1 MGFPRSF
8 FRTSLRLVWW
18 TLAAVIIAV
27 AVLLVSLRLALP
39 LAGRY
44 HDEVAQLAGRL
55 LDHPVSLTGLGA
67 SWHGFGPSIELQGV
81 TIFDDKRRP
90 LLQCAAARIDIGLL
104 ASLRRG
110 QIELDQLTVRGAHV
124 TVLRREDG
132 SLALLGLNELDATP
146 PDPAAAEMLKQWV
159 ARQPR
164 LVVEDSVLEW
174 RDLAPGGRAFRF
186 HGARMEIRN
195 RDGRHRV
202 DADLALPESLGR
214 RLAITAEL
222 SGDLFTPAGWSGDIY
237 LRGERLALGAVGAQ
251 AWSGIDLR
259 AGSADVEVWSD
270 WRAGPQRVAGTV
282 HASDVRVVL
291 RRGREG
297 AQRTDLQNTAAH
309 GAQKESAE
317 VSPATL
323 AELYAQFQWRR
334 AQEGWELDANRV
346 VFRTP
351 NAEEGAPAEWRVV
364 YRAAADGA
372 RGVEVGFSRLRIE
385 DAAALAKDAAV
396 LPDMAE
402 ARLAALAPHG
412 ELRNGYLRYRWD
424 DATAPTWLLRTEFR
438 QLAWS
443 AAEAVPGVA
452 NVSGAL
458 ASDGGRGAITLEAGP
473 GAIDAARWFRAP
485 LPLDHASGRLAWRR
499 EGDSWQ
505 LGGDD
510 LVVENED
517 LRGRAA
523 FRFVRVAGMET
534 PRLDF
539 YADFADGNGAH
550 ATRYLPATLMHEKAV
565 SWVDRAIV
573 GGRVTRGEA
582 RLSGWLN
589 EFPFDRGDG
598 VFDVSFHVTDG
609 VLDYA
614 PGWPPLREIVT
625 DVRFVGRSLD
635 LHANAARAFDSEVT
649 RAEVKVA
656 DLAGH
661 PAVVTV
667 NGTARGPTADALRF
681 VAQSPLN
688 KKFGDYLAGMAAS
701 GTSRLDLALGLPLAE
716 QPARVRGALYFINS
730 GLNLREVG
738 IDIAAIDGRLGFYEG
753 GLRGRDIRA
762 RLFDQPAVIAVRGE
776 GEGRAHVTLFEA
788 EGTADAAAIARR
800 FLPQLASRLEGSA
813 PWRGSLKVM
822 PPQQGGTRLQ
832 ISSPLKG
839 VAIRLPEPLAKSG
852 RVERPFALDL
862 PLPLKGD
869 RATRVRYGNEF
880 DARLLL
886 ASVADAITLR
896 RGEVRL
902 GGGNA
907 VLPDD
912 DRLSV
917 RGRMPRL
924 AVADW
929 LALRE
934 GHTAVAR
941 AGAMDIS
948 ALDIALDTDVLR
960 VVGQSFDGA
969 ALRARRS
976 GEAWQVEVEGATIA
990 GELRIPDED
999 DAPLTAEFARLYFS
1013 APSGGAEGG
1022 PQPDPRSL
1030 PALQIHVADFRYAK
1044 LDLGELTLRTLR
1056 GARGM
1061 RVERVKALSSLHTL
1075 DLRGS
1080 WEAENGRQ
1088 QSAFSLSFDSRD
1100 VGETLRSLGYADVVK
1115 DGKMH
1120 TDMNLTWVGS
1130 PADFALARAA
1140 GSVTISLGEG
1150 RLLDVNPGAGRML
1163 GLLSLQALPRR
1174 LSLDFS
1180 DLFQKGLAF
1189 DRIEGNFAVGNG
1201 VARTDNLTMDGPAA
1215 RIVARGKVGLATED
1229 YDQRVA
1235 VIPKVSAGLPLAGA
1249 LAGGVAGGAA
1259 ALLVERL
1266 LKRQIDQIGR
1276 VEYQVTGPWTAP
1288 VVERIAGVGKET
1300 ENKGKVQ
1307 GAREDGE

>member
-1 MGFPRSF
+1 M
-8 FRTSLRLVWW
+8 
-18 TLAAVIIAV
+18 IIAV

-44 HDEVAQLAGRL
+44 HDEVAQFAGRL
-55 LDHPVSLTGLGA
+55 LDHPVALTGLGA
-67 SWHGFGPSIELQGV
+67 SWHGFGPSLELQGV
-81 TIFDDKRRP
+81 TIFDDKHRP
-90 LLQCAAARIDIGLL
+90 LLRCAAARIDIGLL

-146 PDPAAAEMLKQWV
+146 PDAAAAEMFKQWV

-186 HGARMEIRN
+186 HGARVEIRN

-222 SGDLFTPAGWSGDIY
+222 SGDLFLPAKWSGDIY
-237 LRGERLALGAVGAQ
+237 LRGEGLALGAVGAQ
-251 AWSGIDLR
+251 VGSGIDLR
-259 AGSADVEVWSD
+259 AGRADVEVWSD
-270 WRAGPQRVAGTV
+270 WRAGPQRVVGTV
-282 HASDVRVVL
+282 HASDARLAL
-291 RRGREG
+291 RHARDG
-297 AQRTDLQNTAAH
+297 AQRTDLPNTAAH
-309 GAQKESAE
+309 SAQEESAQA
-317 VSPATL
+317 SSATL
-323 AELYAQFQWRR
+323 AELHAQFQWRR
-334 AQEGWELDANRV
+334 TQEGWELDADRV
-346 VFRTP
+346 ALRTP
-351 NAEEGAPAEWRVV
+351 DAEEGAPAEWRVV

-372 RGVEVGFSRLRIE
+372 RSLEVGFSRLRIE
-385 DAAALAKDAAV
+385 DAATLAEDAGL
-396 LPDMAE
+396 LPDTLKT
-402 ARLAALAPHG
+402 RLAGLAPRG
-412 ELRNGYLRYRWD
+412 ELRNGYLRYRWGEL
-424 DATAPTWLLRTEFR
+424 TEPTWLLRTEFQ

-443 AAEAVPGVA
+443 AAEAVPGAA
-452 NVSGAL
+452 NVSGVL
-458 ASDGGRGAITLEAGP
+458 ASDGGRGAISFEAGP

-485 LPLDHASGRLAWRR
+485 LPLDHAGGRLAWRR

-505 LGGDD
+505 LGGDE

-523 FRFVRVAGMET
+523 FRLVRVAGMET

-550 ATRYLPATLMHEKAV
+550 ATRYLPVMLMHEKAV
-565 SWVDRAIV
+565 SWLDRAIV

-598 VFDVSFHVTDG
+598 VFDVNFHVTDG

-614 PGWPPLREIVT
+614 PGWPRLREIVT

-635 LHANAARAFDSEVT
+635 LRANAARAFDSEVT
-649 RAEVKVA
+649 NAEVKVA

-667 NGTARGPTADALRF
+667 NGTARGPTADALRY

-688 KKFGDYLAGMAAS
+688 EKFGEYLAGMEAS
-701 GTSRLDLALGLPLAE
+701 GTSRLGLALTLPLAE
-716 QPARVRGALYFINS
+716 QPARVQGALYFIES

-738 IDIAAIDGRLGFYEG
+738 IDITAIDGRLGFHEG

-762 RLFDQPAVIAVRGE
+762 RLFDQPAVVAVRSEDE
-776 GEGRAHVTLFEA
+776 GKAHVTLFEA
-788 EGTADAAAIARR
+788 EGTADAAALARR
-800 FLPQLASRLEGSA
+800 FMPQLASRVEGSA
-813 PWRGSLKVM
+813 PWRGNLKVM
-822 PPQQGGTRLQ
+822 SAQQGGTRLQ
-832 ISSPLKG
+832 LGSPLVG
-839 VAIRLPEPLAKSG
+839 VEIRLPEPLAKSAEI
-852 RVERPFALDL
+852 ERAFALDL
-862 PLPLKGD
+862 PLPLKGE
-869 RATRVRYGNEF
+869 RAARLRYGNEL

-886 ASVADAITLR
+886 ASVDDAITLR

-912 DRLSV
+912 DRLRV
-917 RGRMPRL
+917 RGRMARL
-924 AVADW
+924 DVADW
-929 LALRE
+929 LALR
-934 GHTAVAR
+934 
-941 AGAMDIS
+941 AGEAEDERKPGMDLS
-948 ALDIALDTDVLR
+948 ALEVALDTDVLR
-960 VVGQSFDGA
+960 VLGQGFDGT
-969 ALRARRS
+969 ALRARRA
-976 GEAWQVEVEGATIA
+976 GEAWRVEVDGATIE
-990 GELRIPDED
+990 GDLHIPDAR
-999 DAPLTAEFARLYFS
+999 DAPLTAEFARLYFN
-1013 APSGGAEGG
+1013 APGGAAGHGAAESG
-1022 PQPDPRSL
+1022 PQPDPREL
-1030 PALQIHVADFRYAK
+1030 PALQVHVADFRYGK
-1044 LDLGELTLRTLR
+1044 LNLGELTLRTLR

-1061 RVERVKALSSLHTL
+1061 RVEQVKALSALHTL
-1075 DLRGS
+1075 DLRGN

-1100 VGETLRSLGYADVVK
+1100 VGETLRNLGYADVVK

-1120 TDMNLTWVGS
+1120 TDMNLTWVGG

-1140 GSVTISLGEG
+1140 GSVTIDLREG

-1180 DLFQKGLAF
+1180 DLFQKGLSF
-1189 DRIEGNFAVGNG
+1189 DLIEGNFAIGNG

-1215 RIVARGKVGLATED
+1215 RITVRGKVGLAAED

-1266 LKRQIDQIGR
+1266 LKQQIDQIGR
-1276 VEYQVTGPWTAP
+1276 VEYQVTGPWAAP
-1288 VVERIAGVGKET
+1288 VVERIAGGKET
-1300 ENKGKVQ
+1300 ENKGKAQ
-1307 GAREDGE
+1307 GAREDGKK